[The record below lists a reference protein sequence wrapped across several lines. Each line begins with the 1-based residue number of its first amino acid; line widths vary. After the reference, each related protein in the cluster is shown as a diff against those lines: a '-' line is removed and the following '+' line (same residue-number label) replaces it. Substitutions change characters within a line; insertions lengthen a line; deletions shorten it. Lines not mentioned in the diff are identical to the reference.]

1 MFVKLMVCMMLQ
13 IHLSMRDMSTAFI
26 IYQSLETIPISR
38 KRRTQ
43 DMSVNIKFCSH
54 LVSKMSINDEDESDA
69 DYCKASSDECN
80 SYNKMMVTR
89 RTSLAS
95 AALCLVTS
103 IIPTRHYSSA
113 HADSLEISDN
123 ANNNN
128 YQRTIIPSLTI
139 PLQYQPK
146 LSAYTISYTIG
157 TSQFGAIID
166 TGSPFLMVPQSSETS
181 CSPEYEWGCFHPEES
196 QPAPGLGPTLER
208 YDGNE
213 GLVEW
218 RQGQFSFDIINSVLF
233 PRSLMTFG
241 VISESLM
248 DGPGGI
254 FLGLVKNTDGRIRP
268 SFLGQSN
275 VSSFSVDLR
284 ERGIRKTLTLYGNA
298 NNNVNV
304 SSSADDVINENIV
317 SPPSNLRTAQNA
329 IPLVRDL
336 NKRFGDPTIHYVGVA
351 SSINVNGSNLS
362 TTSRRNGKIYCIFDT
377 GCSGMSISPSLFDER
392 YTMARTNKEKS
403 LWGRVSVELKT
414 ISGKTVTLNANRPI
428 TTPLGSERP
437 WGKKLDGHLIV
448 LGLAFLDGLKMTVD
462 IDGDKVWFED

>member
-1 MFVKLMVCMMLQ
+1 
-13 IHLSMRDMSTAFI
+13 MSTAFMI
-26 IYQSLETIPISR
+26 DPCLENTMHPQSIPIPISR

-43 DMSVNIKFCSH
+43 YMTVNIKFGSH

-69 DYCKASSDECN
+69 DYCKASSDECI

-284 ERGIRKTLTLYGNA
+284 QRRGVRKTLTLYGNA
-298 NNNVNV
+298 NNNNV
-304 SSSADDVINENIV
+304 DVSFSPDGVINENMV
-317 SPPSNLRTAQNA
+317 SLPSNLRTAQNA

-392 YTMARTNKEKS
+392 YTMARANKEKS

>member
-1 MFVKLMVCMMLQ
+1 M
-13 IHLSMRDMSTAFI
+13 
-26 IYQSLETIPISR
+26 YQPPMPISR
-38 KRRTQ
+38 NRGTQ
-43 DMSVNIKFCSH
+43 DMSANTKFCSH
-54 LVSKMSINDEDESDA
+54 LDLIKMSDDEDESDR
-69 DYCKASSDECN
+69 DCKAPSEFN
-80 SYNKMMVTR
+80 NKMMVTR
-89 RTSLAS
+89 RTSLVS
-95 AALCLVTS
+95 AALGLVTS
-103 IIPTRHYSSA
+103 IVSNHHYSA
-113 HADSLEISDN
+113 HAASLEISDN
-123 ANNNN
+123 TNYNNNN
-128 YQRTIIPSLTI
+128 NQQTPTIPSLTI

-157 TSQFGAIID
+157 KSQFGAIID
-166 TGSPFLMVPQSSETS
+166 TGSPFLIVPSSSDTT
-181 CSPEYEWGCFHPEES
+181 CSPEYEWGCFHPEDS
-196 QPAPGLGPTLER
+196 QPAPGLKPTFER
-208 YDGNE
+208 FDGNE

-218 RQGQFSFDIINSVLF
+218 RQGQFSFDIINSILF
-233 PRSLMTFG
+233 PQSLMTFG

-254 FLGLVKNTDGRIRP
+254 FLGLVKQTDSKIRP

-284 ERGIRKTLTLYGNA
+284 ERRGIRKTLTLYGNA
-298 NNNVNV
+298 SNHGDV
-304 SSSADDVINENIV
+304 SSSPNDVINDNMV

-336 NKRFGDPTIHYVGVA
+336 NRRFGDPTIHYVGVV

-377 GCSGMSISPSLFDER
+377 GCSGLSVSPSLFDER
-392 YTMARTNKEKS
+392 YAIARANKEKS
-403 LWGRVSVELKT
+403 LWGKVNVELKT
-414 ISGKTVTLNANRPI
+414 ISGNTVTLNANRPI

>member
-1 MFVKLMVCMMLQ
+1 
-13 IHLSMRDMSTAFI
+13 MSTAFI

-54 LVSKMSINDEDESDA
+54 LVSKMSISDEDESDA

-95 AALCLVTS
+95 AALALITS
-103 IIPTRHYSSA
+103 VIPTRHYSSA

-123 ANNNN
+123 TNYNNN

-317 SPPSNLRTAQNA
+317 SLPSNLRTAQNA

-336 NKRFGDPTIHYVGVA
+336 NRRFGDPTIHYVGVA

-377 GCSGMSISPSLFDER
+377 GCSSMSISPSLFDER

-414 ISGKTVTLNANRPI
+414 ISGKTVILNVNRPI

-437 WGKKLDGHLIV
+437 WGKRLDGHLIV